1 MLLNITLTGSTAS
14 TSDKKM
20 PSNQDIL
27 KYEQTGP
34 STASAMKSMQKHPN
48 IYPVWGLEG
57 ALAGQHTAET
67 QIMLLCFLVL
77 G

>member
-27 KYEQTGP
+27 KYEQTG
-34 STASAMKSMQKHPN
+34 AQ
-48 IYPVWGLEG
+48 
-57 ALAGQHTAET
+57 
-67 QIMLLCFLVL
+67 VL
-77 G
+77 PAQ